1 MLLRAIHDSH
11 SPMGFGRLSR
21 QKAHKLRAH
30 GSNSSVGNRST
41 QIQVW
46 ISDRTQVPAG
56 HGSPAINIAIV
67 HSSRPPI
74 VIRCFEAGTTIILP
88 DQNLAHP
95 ANWQGERMSK
105 RENIPNFYLPLQR
118 WQVPNVPFFISV
130 IKYCTS
136 HRHRHFT
143 AAVIRFGP
151 DISYLSKVAF
161 SGHCALQICGSIPS
175 CTCPTWR

>member
-1 MLLRAIHDSH
+1 V
-11 SPMGFGRLSR
+11 GFGRLSR

-30 GSNSSVGNRST
+30 GSNSSVGNGST
-41 QIQVW
+41 RIQVW

-67 HSSRPPI
+67 HSSRPPS
-74 VIRCFEAGTTIILP
+74 ELGSS
-88 DQNLAHP
+88 
-95 ANWQGERMSK
+95 GELTGRTSK

-175 CTCPTWR
+175 CTCPT